1 MDARTWLGLEPSHN
15 PHRWHLPVSKGIS
28 TGHRAMFGGSG
39 LGAAIAAMEGTSGRP
54 VVWATAQYLL
64 FAKVGT
70 VVDFDVTLAVHGKK
84 TTQARAVGHVGGTE
98 IITVN
103 AALGSRTYPEQQT
116 YGEPPEVQKPEDCP
130 VRKRFS
136 EVSDSLDS
144 RIEQRWALP
153 VGADKPTEIEPGR
166 IAVWSRMPELLEP
179 SGASYAV
186 LGDYVPMVISFT
198 QDGRAGSTSLDNTLR
213 VINVVQSE
221 WFLLDI
227 QVDAI
232 ANGFGHG
239 VIHIWSEQGDLCA
252 IGSQSCIVRS
262 REPGA
267 HSPPQRLVEAP
278 ENGSQELKTLS

>member
-39 LGAAIAAMEGTSGRP
+39 LGAAIAAMEGTSDRP

-103 AALGSRTYPEQQT
+103 AALGTRSYPEERTYCL
-116 YGEPPEVQKPEDCP
+116 PPEVQKPEICP
-130 VRKRFS
+130 IRERFS
-136 EVSDSLDS
+136 NVNDSLDS

-153 VGADKPTEIEPGR
+153 LGAKEPTEIEPGR

-179 SGASYAV
+179 SAAMFAV
-186 LGDYVPMVISFT
+186 LGDYVPMGISFI
-198 QDGRAGSTSLDNTLR
+198 QQGKAGSTSLDNTLR
-213 VINVVQSE
+213 VIDLVPSD
-221 WFLLDI
+221 WYLLDI
-227 QVDAI
+227 RVDAI
-232 ANGFGHG
+232 ASGFGHG
-239 VIHIWSEQGDLCA
+239 VIHIWSEDGTLCA

-262 REPGA
+262 REPGS
-267 HSPPQRLVEAP
+267 HSPPKRLVESP
-278 ENGSQELKTLS
+278 ITSE